1 MEFIIRITV
10 VVVFIMIVLRLIGKR
25 DFAELSSFDLVMIML
40 IPEIVSKAL
49 GKQDYSLTTSL
60 VATMTLVG
68 LVFLMSILSYRFRR
82 IGKVLEGEPTL
93 LAYGGRVLREN
104 LDQERVSLDEI
115 YAQLRIAGYE
125 RLDQVK
131 AVVLEADGDI
141 SVVAPDRHNPVTV
154 KAGKFL
160 G

>member
-1 MEFIIRITV
+1 MEFVLRITV
-10 VVVFIMIVLRLIGKR
+10 VVVFIMTVLRLIGKR

-60 VATMTLVG
+60 VAIVTLVG
-68 LVFLMSILSYRFRR
+68 LVFLMSVLSYRFRR
-82 IGKVLEGEPTL
+82 VGKVLEGEPTL
-93 LAYGGRVLREN
+93 LAYGGRVLREH
-104 LDQERVSLDEI
+104 LDRERVSLDEI

-131 AVVLEADGDI
+131 AVVLEADGGI
-141 SVVAPDRHNPVTV
+141 SVVAPDRHNPATV
-154 KAGKFL
+154 KADKF
-160 G
+160 